1 MKCFRYVLF
10 FAFLTLNYSDFLYAE
25 EFPFESSEGISFEQ
39 AFSEEGGISQKEK
52 EWSLKDRLDIGGSL
66 FSDFY
71 YFTYSTKKFS
81 DFWFYN
87 TNLAYVYL
95 DSKFEKDVR
104 VFIKGRLTY
113 TPTINNGDA
122 SPYTGETMERL
133 LADLD
138 ELKIMFNAYN
148 QVFFTIGKQKVKFG
162 AAKFWNPSDFLNN
175 RMKNPFYSYDRRLGV
190 SLVKVHVPFGA
201 ANAYFIADIE
211 GANNV
216 DQIAYVGRFELPVNV
231 SELSFTVLSRK
242 NKATRLG
249 FDFSTAVSIFDIY
262 VEAGVSKGSD
272 KIFYDQ
278 LGVAYTNNRSTF
290 WGISGGISYEF
301 AYSDVD
307 TTILTLEYY
316 YNQEGYEK
324 ASMYPILLSKGAF
337 VPLNTGRQYAMFMI
351 YMPKPGGWNDTNIS
365 IFNIAN
371 LIDSSLISRIELMY
385 MFTKE
390 LSIGF
395 NTSVHYGKADG
406 EFRVGGQL
414 LDLGVRFE
422 LNF

>member
-1 MKCFRYVLF
+1 MRYFLF
-10 FAFLTLNYSDFLYAE
+10 LIFFVSFVNYPVCAEDFPVE
-25 EFPFESSEGISFEQ
+25 INDKISFEQ
-39 AFSEEGGISQKEK
+39 AFSEEGGISKEEK

-71 YFTYSTKKFS
+71 YFTSSTKKFS

-104 VFIKGRLTY
+104 IFVKGRLTY
-113 TPTINNGDA
+113 TPTTNAGEL
-122 SPYTGETMERL
+122 SPYTGETIERL

-162 AAKFWNPSDFLNN
+162 AAKFWNPTDFLND

-190 SLVKVHVPFGA
+190 SLVKVHVPVGS

-211 GANNV
+211 GARNI

-231 SELSFTVLSRK
+231 SELSVTVLSRK
-242 NKATRLG
+242 NHATRLG
-249 FDFSTAVSIFDIY
+249 FDFSTAVSVLDIY
-262 VEAGVSKGSD
+262 AEAGVSKGSD
-272 KIFYDQ
+272 KVLYDKF
-278 LGVAYTNNRSTF
+278 GTSYTNNKSTF

-301 AYSDVD
+301 AYSDLD
-307 TTILTLEYY
+307 TTSLTLEYY
-316 YNQEGYEK
+316 YNQEGYNDP
-324 ASMYPILLSKGAF
+324 SMYPVLLSKGAF
-337 VPLNTGRQYAMFMI
+337 VPLNTGRQYAMLMI
-351 YMPKPGGWNDTNIS
+351 YIPKPGTWNDTNIS

-371 LIDSSLISRIELMY
+371 LVDSSLITRLELMY

-390 LSIGF
+390 LAMGF
-395 NTSVHYGKADG
+395 NASFHYGRSNG

-414 LDLGVRFE
+414 VDLGVRFE